1 MNADGPGAEKP
12 GYEKPEVTPLGGEE
26 PLADEDLSG
35 VAGGA
40 ACYAGEYPGTRIE
53 PQ

>member
-1 MNADGPGAEKP
+1 MSADGPGAGKP
-12 GYEKPEVTPLGGEE
+12 DYEKPEAMPLGGEG
-26 PLADEDLSG
+26 PLTDEDLSG